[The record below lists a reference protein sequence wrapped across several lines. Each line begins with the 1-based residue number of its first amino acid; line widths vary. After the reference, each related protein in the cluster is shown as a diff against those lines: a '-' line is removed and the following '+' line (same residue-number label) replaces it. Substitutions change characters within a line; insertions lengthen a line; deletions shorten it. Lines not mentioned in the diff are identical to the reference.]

1 MHRLGILAITV
12 VATVCL
18 AGCGGGGG
26 QGASSS
32 PSPPAVPLH
41 TALPPS
47 AKTPVTFNF
56 TDVAVASA
64 GSNTLRL
71 GFDIANN
78 TSDPLL
84 CDASEFSLQLDDGTV
99 IEADSSADSICTPDT
114 VDPKSSGKATM
125 FFNLP
130 KSYTGG
136 AILLLV
142 VNDAVIGQGSTTV
155 K

>member
-1 MHRLGILAITV
+1 MHRHGLVAIAV
-12 VATVCL
+12 GAIVCL
-18 AGCGGGGG
+18 AGCGGSGG

-32 PSPPAVPLH
+32 PSPAAAPVH
-41 TALPPS
+41 TALPPT

-56 TDVAVASA
+56 TDVSVASG

-71 GFDIANN
+71 GFDIANG

-84 CDASEFSLQLDDGTV
+84 CDSSQFSLQLDDNTV
-99 IEADSSADSICTPDT
+99 LQADGAADSLCNPDT
-114 VDPKSSGKATM
+114 LDPKSNGKAVM

-130 KSYTGG
+130 KAYTGG
-136 AILLLV
+136 ATLFLV
-142 VNDAVIGQGSTTV
+142 INDDVVGQGLTTI